1 MDQLTELPRLT
12 PDERWSMAEGN
23 LIYFVAAGI
32 AYAKS
37 KGKTAAEFGEF
48 AGRFGSPYWAKDK
61 GKGPAALVQGI
72 SENKQQFR
80 GFEMEILSESPTS
93 VEARMKSFGD
103 EAVRTYFSGWGVTV
117 EDYFA
122 FFEAKWRAIADLLE
136 IHYVQRREGEWTI
149 CTLTRR
155 GST

>member
-1 MDQLTELPRLT
+1 MHQLTELPRLT

-37 KGKTAAEFGEF
+37 KGESAADFGEF
-48 AGRFGSPYWAKDK
+48 AGRFGSPYWAKDE
-61 GKGPAALVQGI
+61 GKGPATLVQGI
-72 SENKQQFR
+72 WENKQQFR
-80 GFEMEILSESPTS
+80 DFEMEILSESPTL

-103 EAVRTYFSGWGVTV
+103 ETVRTDFSGWGVTV
-117 EDYFA
+117 EDYCA
-122 FFEAKWRAIADLLE
+122 FFEAKWRAIADLLG
-136 IHYVQRREGEWTI
+136 IDYVQRREGEWTI

-155 GST
+155 GSV